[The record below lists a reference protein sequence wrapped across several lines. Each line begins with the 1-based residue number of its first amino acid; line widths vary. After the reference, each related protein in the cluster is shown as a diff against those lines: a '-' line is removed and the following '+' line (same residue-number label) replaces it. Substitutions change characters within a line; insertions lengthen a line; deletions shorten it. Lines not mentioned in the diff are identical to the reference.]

1 MTRIDRSLLLPYLA
15 EQVFSL
21 VNDVESYP
29 QYMDGCVGA
38 EVLRREPDLLEARL
52 DLAKGGIAQSF
63 ATRNRMVPGRSIV
76 LELIEGPF
84 DHFAGRWEFTS
95 LGDTACKV
103 SLMLEFSVSNGLL
116 GVAATRLFDRV
127 TNNLVDSVGRR
138 ARQVYG

>member
-38 EVLRREPDLLEARL
+38 EVLLREPDMLEARL
-52 DLAKGGIAQSF
+52 DLAKGGIQHSF
-63 ATRNRMVPGRSIV
+63 STRNRMVPGQSIV

-84 DHFAGRWEFTS
+84 DSFAGRWDFTG
-95 LGDTACKV
+95 LGDSACKV
-103 SLMLEFSVSNGLL
+103 NLALEFQVSNGLL
-116 GVAATRLFDRV
+116 GAAAARLFDRV
-127 TNNLVDSVGRR
+127 TNNLVDAVGRR
-138 ARQVYG
+138 AKQVYG

>member
-1 MTRIDRSLLLPYLA
+1 MTRIDRSLLLPYFA

-38 EVLRREPDLLEARL
+38 EILLREPDLLEARL
-52 DLAKGGIAQSF
+52 DLAKGGITQSF
-63 ATRNRMVPGRSIV
+63 ATRNRMVSGQSIV

-84 DHFAGRWEFTS
+84 DHFAGRWDFTS
-95 LGDTACKV
+95 LGDAACKV
-103 SLMLEFSVSNGLL
+103 SLVLEFNVSNGLL
-116 GVAATRLFDRV
+116 GVAATRLFDKV

-138 ARQVYG
+138 AKQVYG